1 MRGSTFDI
9 QMICTS
15 KVYQN
20 GHAIIIKHYIARL
33 DITMCDSSCVHVSKD
48 LAKAKSYDSD
58 LVFAQILLFYSLL
71 KSLFVER
78 SDESPLLHY
87 VVKIFDRSQ
96 EEFLVLLQILVVM
109 IHSSVKCMNNIY
121 LSIDEVFVNGLNL
134 DGGQVMTC
142 ID

>member
-1 MRGSTFDI
+1 
-9 QMICTS
+9 
-15 KVYQN
+15 
-20 GHAIIIKHYIARL
+20 
-33 DITMCDSSCVHVSKD
+33 VHVSKD

-71 KSLFVER
+71 KSLFVEG

-109 IHSSVKCMNNIY
+109 IHSSVKFMNNIY

>member
-1 MRGSTFDI
+1 
-9 QMICTS
+9 MICTS

-33 DITMCDSSCVHVSKD
+33 DITMCDSSCVHVIKD
-48 LAKAKSYDSD
+48 LTKAKCYDSD
-58 LVFAQILLFYSLL
+58 LVFTQILLFYSLL

-87 VVKIFDRSQ
+87 VVKKFDRFQ
-96 EEFLVLLQILVVM
+96 EEFLVLLQMLEVT
-109 IHSSVKCMNNIY
+109 IHFSVKFENNIY
-121 LSIDEVFVNGLNL
+121 LSIDEIVVNRLNL